1 MKQKQSKLNA
11 ARKAMK
17 TNQSAQKPERNATL
31 KPEPPFLVRTAGLNH
46 RVKYH
51 SSPGTKEG
59 DYMLNVFVDG
69 RGVYVNPSGRTLIT
83 KSMVGLVPPVN
94 EGIQMADPDDPYV
107 HYYCRFRGE
116 YAAHLAEDIIR
127 RRQARFFKVAS
138 VEHIA
143 DCIQRMGRIHRSEFP
158 DEMGRI
164 EALLADAL
172 ISLNATPD
180 SVTAPALNVESILQY
195 LTDHIASPTS
205 LDAMASH
212 FFVSKSTLCRAMKSL
227 LNATVQAQHETMKI
241 DWAKTLLRSGTLN
254 VTDVSLRTGYS
265 DLFYFSRVFKKHT
278 GVSPKQWQKGKEG

>member
-1 MKQKQSKLNA
+1 MKQKQS
-11 ARKAMK
+11 ARKK
-17 TNQSAQKPERNATL
+17 TRNPRDPL
-31 KPEPPFLVRTAGLNH
+31 REMVEIPKPPFLVRTAGLNH

-51 SSPGTKEG
+51 SSPGTKQG

-69 RGVYVNPSGRTLIT
+69 RGVYVNALGRTLIT
-83 KSMVGLVPPVN
+83 KSMVGLVPPVD

-116 YAAHLAEDIIR
+116 YAIHLADEIIR
-127 RRQARFFKVAS
+127 RRQSRFFKVAS

-143 DCIQRMGRIHRSEFP
+143 DCIQRMGRVHRSEFP

-180 SVTAPALNVESILQY
+180 SVSAPTLNVESILQY

-227 LNATVQAQHETMKI
+227 LNATVQAHHEKMKI

-278 GVSPKQWQKGKEG
+278 GISPKQWQKGAEG